1 MRICKFIVFIW
12 LFVCPAIGA
21 GQTFTYIDWETLKI
35 DSVLRPYNKVIP
47 LEEDYT
53 SYNYNVLLEY
63 PEYEKLTAEET
74 QR

>member
-47 LEEDYT
+47 LEED
-53 SYNYNVLLEY
+53 
-63 PEYEKLTAEET
+63 
-74 QR
+74 